1 MYSVLPV
8 TFLLFKDVALISC
21 YLQGF
26 CPIRDRSRIALEF
39 KDLVAK
45 IKQMKLFVYVAGDMV
60 CSLVL
65 AWGIAYV

>member
-1 MYSVLPV
+1 M
-8 TFLLFKDVALISC
+8 LFEDVALIRC

-45 IKQMKLFVYVAGDMV
+45 IKQMKIFVRVAGDVV
-60 CSLVL
+60 CSLVFGL
-65 AWGIAYV
+65 GHPYVAYI